1 VLKEYND
8 ALSKHQHAG
17 IATVL
22 DPCFNYTVFTKLYL
36 IGHNLTDIE
45 REV

>member
-1 VLKEYND
+1 MLKEYND